1 MTSTCQMQVTCP
13 SCGHEQITMI
23 WLSIDASLDPEL
35 RTRLFDAEINVGV
48 CEVCQEKRFTPMPIL
63 YRDREREFCVMY
75 FPLDRDVWEPE
86 EMSEFFT
93 SEGKMAE
100 EVPFY
105 DPHVVLSFDEMLRY
119 IVLRE
124 TLYERRN
131 QGIGTC

>member
-1 MTSTCQMQVTCP
+1 MTSTCEMQVTCP
-13 SCGHEQITMI
+13 SCGHEQIATI

-35 RTRLFDAEINVGV
+35 RARLFDAEINVGV
-48 CEVCQEKRFTPMPIL
+48 CEVCQGKRFMPMPIL

-75 FPLDRDVWEPE
+75 YPFDLDVWEPE

-93 SEGKMAE
+93 AEGKMAE
-100 EVPFY
+100 EVPLY
-105 DPHVVLSFDEMLRY
+105 DPHVVLSIGEMLRY

-131 QGIGTC
+131 LWAAIC